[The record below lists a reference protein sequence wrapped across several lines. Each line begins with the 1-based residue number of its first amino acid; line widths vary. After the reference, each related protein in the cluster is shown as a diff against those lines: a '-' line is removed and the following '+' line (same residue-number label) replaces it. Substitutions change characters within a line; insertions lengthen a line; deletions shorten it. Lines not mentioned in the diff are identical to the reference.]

1 MRQKNGREF
10 TYDRFITQGA
20 KKYAYE
26 IDGKISITVSGV
38 PKSGAVGLKNLED
51 FKDDFVFEHK
61 YTGKNLL
68 IYNEEQKPFEF
79 TDVEGNAVIL
89 QDKYG
94 SCIVPTTYVLGRS
107 NDYVN
112 LLTDESSMRA
122 KFKEDKK

>member
-1 MRQKNGREF
+1 MEKFQLQFQE
-10 TYDRFITQGA
+10 YQ
-20 KKYAYE
+20 
-26 IDGKISITVSGV
+26 
-38 PKSGAVGLKNLED
+38 KSGAVGLKKLED
-51 FKDDFVFEHK
+51 FKDNFVFEHK

-107 NDYVN
+107 MDYVN

>member
-1 MRQKNGREF
+1 MRQKSGREF

-20 KKYAYE
+20 KKYAFE

-38 PKSGAVGLKNLED
+38 PKKGAIGLKKLED

-79 TDVEGNAVIL
+79 TDVDGNVGVL
-89 QDKYG
+89 KDKFG

-107 NDYVN
+107 EDYVN